1 MPRNA
6 LQIPQFQKYLR
17 IVVLIKYIE
26 IITWLYFTVTSLLLV
41 TYLHITSLVSD
52 FCLSLLKIKTSVD
65 TKYTVSSFQTSL
77 KRRHEITIKTK
88 NSPLRQTDT
97 KLPKNCSEM
106 FESWSD
112 GTRYC
117 FPVNT
122 K

>member
-1 MPRNA
+1 M
-6 LQIPQFQKYLR
+6 QIAQYEKYLK
-17 IVVLIKYIE
+17 IEVLMKLIE
-26 IITWLYFTVTSLLLV
+26 IITWLYLLYSNKLTARDIVTSLHL
-41 TYLHITSLVSD
+41 TPLVSD
-52 FCLSLLKIKTSVD
+52 FCPSLLKIKMTVD
-65 TKYTVSSFQTSL
+65 TKSSFQTSL